1 MKTERITVEKT
12 LFVLAILL
20 ALGLRLWH
28 LGQAPLSDF
37 EASWAL
43 QALHLSRGDSLSLG
57 PSPGYVL
64 LTGLIFF
71 LFGSSNMMARL
82 WPAIAGTLLVGLP
95 WLLRAGSPRRAE
107 SAVIDRNVAI
117 ILAFGLALDPG
128 LVALSRLAGGPMLA
142 LAFGLFA
149 LGCAYVRR
157 PVWAGVFG
165 GLALLGGPAVLQ
177 GGLILL
183 ILWAAGE
190 LLGRLGRTGLSPDW
204 QPLSTRFD
212 HSARNGLIAAGGTVL
227 LAGTLFLSFP
237 QGLGALASI
246 IPAYLAGWVTPSGV
260 PAARL
265 LAAWIVYEPLALV
278 FGLTNTVRGWS
289 QKDER
294 SILLSLWALFAL
306 ILALLY
312 PGRQASALVW
322 VIVPLWAL
330 AALEIACQLH
340 IESGE
345 RLPALGQGILIFILL
360 ALGWLNLAGLSQ
372 SGGDLQVY
380 RLRWAVILGT
390 LALGAVTTILVG
402 LGWSASAAQR
412 GLSWGLGAALF
423 IYTISSLWGVSQLHP
438 NGEQELWTPPPA
450 TDQAK
455 QLIETLGD
463 LSEWKTGRR
472 DAIDILAVAPAPSLE
487 WLLHDWEQ
495 VEYASD
501 INAEKLPAVIL
512 APESAAS
519 PSLAAA
525 YRGQDFAW
533 QVYPN
538 WSGALPPDWAEW
550 LVFKKAPQRIEHII
564 LWARAD
570 VFPGGT
576 LIPGGD
582 TNPSSSQEET
592 NPGEGGAK

>member
-1 MKTERITVEKT
+1 MKTEHITVEKS

-71 LFGSSNMMARL
+71 LIESSNATARL

-95 WLLRAGSPRRAE
+95 WLLEAGSPRRGG
-107 SAVIDRNVAI
+107 SPIIGRNAAI
-117 ILAFGLALDPG
+117 ILAFGLAIDPG
-128 LVALSRLAGGPMLA
+128 LVALSRLAGSPMLA
-142 LAFGLFA
+142 LSFGLFA
-149 LGCAYVRR
+149 LGCIYVRR

-177 GGLILL
+177 GGLVLL
-183 ILWAAGE
+183 LVWAAGE
-190 LLGRLGRTGLSPDW
+190 LVGRFGALGGNAGRRPAMTG
-204 QPLSTRFD
+204 FD
-212 HSARNGLIAAGGTVL
+212 RSARNGLIAAGGTVL

-237 QGLGALASI
+237 QGLGALASV
-246 IPAYLAGWVTPSGV
+246 IPAYLAGWVKPSGV
-260 PAARL
+260 PAVRL
-265 LAAWIVYEPLALV
+265 LAALVIYQPLALV
-278 FGLTNTVRGWS
+278 FGLTNAVRGWT

-294 SILLSLWALFAL
+294 SVWMSLWALVAL
-306 ILALLY
+306 LLALLY
-312 PGRQASALVW
+312 PGRQVSDLAW
-322 VIVPLWAL
+322 VIVPLWGL
-330 AALEIACQLH
+330 AAFEIARQLH
-340 IESGE
+340 VESGE
-345 RLPALGQGILIFILL
+345 RLPAIGQGVLIFILL
-360 ALGWLNLAGLSQ
+360 ALFWLNLAGLSQ
-372 SGGDLQVY
+372 AGGDLQVY

-402 LGWSASAAQR
+402 LGWSAPAAQR
-412 GLSWGLGAALF
+412 GLSWGLGGALF
-423 IYTISSLWGVSQLHP
+423 FYTVSSLWGVSQLRA
-438 NGEQELWTPPPA
+438 NGEQELWTPTPA
-450 TDQAK
+450 IDQAK
-455 QLIETLGD
+455 QLVVTLGD

-472 DAIDILAVAPAPSLE
+472 DAIDILAVNPTPSLE

-501 INAEKLPAVIL
+501 IKAEGLPSVIL
-512 APESAAS
+512 APESASS

-550 LVFKKAPQRIEHII
+550 LVFRKAPQKVEHII

-576 LIPGGD
+576 LVPGGESNPSSPPED
-582 TNPSSSQEET
+582 TNPE
-592 NPGEGGAK
+592 EGGVK